1 MEGTMKNIWLITK
14 TNIKRNLFAVVLSVV
29 GAAMLCL
36 ILYTLGDMVADMTV
50 AKVAFGLIDNDKS
63 DLSNDFKG
71 YLIEQLDY
79 EILENYTY
87 DELATELIEKNI
99 SVIIEIPEDFYEQ
112 YASGN
117 KKELIVTSLEDYENA
132 AFLQVYI
139 NNYLSS
145 ISILA
150 SSASGNKETF
160 DKLLSDYNKE
170 EITITQTVA
179 QTIDKKSLT
188 GQAGFI
194 NSVGFYLMFIFS
206 ISVLLSFMVLD
217 DRLSGVFSRVQATP
231 VKPIQYIIGSGVFGM
246 FICLIQIGLYCGYIY
261 VMKVQIGFSLWILVL
276 FMCLFSL
283 FTVCFS
289 LAVALALKSKNAIT
303 SIIIGFSTVGCILGG
318 AYFPLDMSPKT
329 LQNLARVLPQFWFM
343 DAFRSLQADI
353 TANIYPNIIILALFT
368 LLSLLIG
375 AVLFSQNYKNS

>member
-1 MEGTMKNIWLITK
+1 MKNIWIITK
-14 TNIKRNLFAVVLSVV
+14 TNIKRNLLAVILSVV

-36 ILYTLGDMVADMTV
+36 ILYSMGDMVTDMTV
-50 AKVAFGLIDNDKS
+50 AKVSIGLIDNDKS

-71 YLIEQLDY
+71 YLMEQLDY
-79 EILENYTY
+79 DILENYTY

-145 ISILA
+145 ISLLA
-150 SSASGNKETF
+150 SSASGNKVTF

-170 EITITQTVA
+170 DITITQTVA
-179 QTIDKKSLT
+179 QTIDKKTLT

-194 NSVGFYLMFIFS
+194 NSIGFYLMFIFS

-217 DRLSGVFSRVQATP
+217 DRLSGVFYRVQATP
-231 VKPIQYIIGSGVFGM
+231 VKPIQYIIGSGIFGM
-246 FICLIQIGLYCGYIY
+246 FICFIQIGLYCGYIY
-261 VMKVQIGFSLWILVL
+261 VMKIQIGFSLWILVL

-303 SIIIGFSTVGCILGG
+303 SIIIGFSTIGCILGG

-343 DAFRSLQADI
+343 DAFRNLQADI
-353 TANIYPNIIILALFT
+353 TANIYPNIIILTLFT
-368 LLSLLIG
+368 VLSLLIG